1 MVGFG
6 FRKITALWAGGGG
19 GAVGSAHEMEGEGLP
34 PALTPPYCPLLR
46 AQPRGNHCSQ
56 KKGLES
62 VYLTQCSGMQLR
74 NRLVFVFQEESS
86 GKTSIGEMYIQR
98 FAWLPAG
105 FH

>member
-1 MVGFG
+1 MG
-6 FRKITALWAGGGG
+6 L
-19 GAVGSAHEMEGEGLP
+19 AHEMEGEGLP
-34 PALTPPYCPLLR
+34 PALAAPTTTPGWRVESPLLR

-62 VYLTQCSGMQLR
+62 ASLTLCGGMQLH
-74 NRLVFVFQEESS
+74 NRLVFIFQEESS